1 MTHPLPA
8 VVTPR
13 GGPQHDAAASAAAAG
28 DFAAAAMQRVIVQG
42 ARRLGL
48 ALPAW
53 SAPRPAG
60 AHVPLAGKRALLDTL
75 ASTQGPLVLLRLG
88 EGAHDLHDDPA
99 AEALA
104 AACDL
109 PDLVQRW
116 QRLERYVHTRHRVQV
131 LAAAPGALV
140 LRHVALPPHPPPQP
154 AEDLLVLGLLVA
166 LAARIGVPGLAAR
179 CGPWHWVNGRWQ
191 AAAAGAA
198 ARWRDAT
205 ADWHLAWQPGPPP
218 APPVPAE
225 GQALLQRLQ
234 EVIARDLARRWT
246 LPALAQAAGCAPRS
260 LQRRLAAAGT
270 TPAALVA
277 AQRVAAAARL
287 LVHSAEPVAAVGY
300 VCGFADQPHFTRSFK
315 RLSALTPAR
324 YRAEFGVS
332 APAAASRR

>member
-1 MTHPLPA
+1 MAGMKPPA
-8 VVTPR
+8 P
-13 GGPQHDAAASAAAAG
+13 AAG

-48 ALPAW
+48 ALPM
-53 SAPRPAG
+53 APRPAG
-60 AHVPLAGKRALLDTL
+60 AHVPLADKRALLDAL
-75 ASTQGPLVLLRLG
+75 AAAHGPLAVLRLG

-104 AACDL
+104 AAHDL

-131 LAAAPGALV
+131 LATAPGALR
-140 LRHVALPPHPPPQP
+140 LRHVALPPYPPPKP

-179 CGPWHWVNGRWQ
+179 CGPWLWAEGTWRAEPRGN
-191 AAAAGAA
+191 AAAGAA
-198 ARWRDAT
+198 AT
-205 ADWHLAWQPGPPP
+205 ADWQLAWQPGPAP
-218 APPVPAE
+218 APPPPADGE
-225 GQALLQRLQ
+225 ALLQRLQ
-234 EVIARDLARRWT
+234 AAVARDLARRWT
-246 LPALAQAAGCAPRS
+246 LPALAQAAGCGPRS

-277 AQRVAAAARL
+277 TQRVAAAARL
-287 LVHSAEPVAAVGY
+287 LARSAEPLAAVGY
-300 VCGFADQPHFTRSFK
+300 VCGFADQPHFTRSFR

-324 YRAEFGVS
+324 YRAEFGGGTAMAAGAAFN